1 MLKDVVEHPI
11 HNAEDGYE
19 ETRRAARVRRG
30 CHNRT
35 GTAGGRE
42 FSPDRSNCSTTRA
55 SAFTDPHQRRRP
67 LDTDLIQQP
76 AETVRSLWEI
86 RCAIEVTAF
95 AAIQGGS
102 IEANA
107 ITLRELQFHQIE
119 PILDRLR
126 GALAA
131 LAHGQQ
137 PPAFDVRV
145 VFSFGIDWDT
155 DGTFDIQDRTD
166 EIVDGFLWGVLKT
179 LREARRDIRLCAR
192 PKCGTPY
199 VKSTAGLYHSAA
211 CSQRVRT
218 DKWLGR
224 KREEAPKGKTTTTK
238 LGRRRGK

>member
-1 MLKDVVEHPI
+1 MKKREEQLGFGADVITDPEL
-11 HNAEDGYE
+11 
-19 ETRRAARVRRG
+19 RAARAFFARQIELFDDARQRFYG
-30 CHNRT
+30 
-35 GTAGGRE
+35 
-42 FSPDRSNCSTTRA
+42 SSTKDVARWI
-55 SAFTDPHQRRRP
+55 
-67 LDTDLIQQP
+67 LDLIQQP

-95 AAIQGGS
+95 AAIQGGA

-145 VFSFGIDWDT
+145 GFSFGIDWDT

-192 PKCGTPY
+192 PKCGTWY